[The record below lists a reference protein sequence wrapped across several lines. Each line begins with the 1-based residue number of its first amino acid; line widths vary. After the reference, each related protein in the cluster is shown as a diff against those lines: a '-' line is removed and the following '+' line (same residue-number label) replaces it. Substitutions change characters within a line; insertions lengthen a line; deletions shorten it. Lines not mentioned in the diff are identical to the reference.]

1 MVRSTKVE
9 KTTSVAPAATA
20 PVSLSAPVTPAPVET
35 KATKTAKAAKA
46 TKATK
51 ADAPKAT
58 EPVAVAPIVAAAP
71 EPVASA
77 PVVATEEPESVSSES
92 RLADLE
98 SKSQQIGAI
107 WTSMK
112 SVIKELRKSII
123 RDKKAAEKSS
133 KTKAAKK
140 VNKDRKPSGFTKP
153 TLISDELA
161 KFLGKE
167 TGTEMSRT
175 SAAKEVIAYIK
186 SNKLTDEKNGRII
199 HPDAALSALLKV
211 TSADNLHYFNLQ
223 TFMKPHFIKTVAVA
237 TA

>member
-9 KTTSVAPAATA
+9 KTAPAAPAPVSTPVIATA
-20 PVSLSAPVTPAPVET
+20 PVSEP
-35 KATKTAKAAKA
+35 KAAKA
-46 TKATK
+46 SKTTKAAKTVK
-51 ADAPKAT
+51 ATETVTPEITVKAT
-58 EPVAVAPIVAAAP
+58 EPVV
-71 EPVASA
+71 EQ
-77 PVVATEEPESVSSES
+77 PVVVAEEPENVSSES

-98 SKSQQIGAI
+98 TKLQQIGAI

-112 SVIKELRKSII
+112 STIKELRKSIA

-161 KFLGKE
+161 KFLGKAA
-167 TGTEMSRT
+167 GTEMSRT

-223 TFMKPHFIKTVAVA
+223 TFMKPHFIKTVAA
-237 TA
+237 TTA

>member
-9 KTTSVAPAATA
+9 KTASAAAPATT
-20 PVSLSAPVTPAPVET
+20 PVASTPVET
-35 KATKTAKAAKA
+35 KATKAPKTSKAAKA
-46 TKATK
+46 PK
-51 ADAPKAT
+51 ADAPKAA
-58 EPVAVAPIVAAAP
+58 EPVAVVPVVASAP
-71 EPVASA
+71 EPVVSA
-77 PVVATEEPESVSSES
+77 PVVAAEEPESVSSES

-98 SKSQQIGAI
+98 SKHQQIGVI
-107 WTSMK
+107 WTSLK
-112 SVIKELRKSII
+112 STIKELRKSIV

-167 TGTEMSRT
+167 AGTEMSRT

-223 TFMKPHFIKTVAVA
+223 TFMKPHFIKTVAPA

>member
-9 KTTSVAPAATA
+9 KTASAAPTPVAPAPA
-20 PVSLSAPVTPAPVET
+20 PAPAPVET
-35 KATKTAKAAKA
+35 KAAKAPKTPKAAKAAKA
-46 TKATK
+46 A
-51 ADAPKAT
+51 
-58 EPVAVAPIVAAAP
+58 EPVAVVPVVASAP
-71 EPVASA
+71 EPVVST
-77 PVVATEEPESVSSES
+77 PVVAAEEPESVSSES

-98 SKSQQIGAI
+98 SKHQQIGTI

-112 SVIKELRKSII
+112 STIKELRKSIV

-161 KFLGKE
+161 KFLGKAA
-167 TGTEMSRT
+167 GTEMSRT

-223 TFMKPHFIKTVAVA
+223 TFMKPHFIKTAAA
-237 TA
+237 TTA

>member
-9 KTTSVAPAATA
+9 KTTPVVAAAPAVAPVVATAA
-20 PVSLSAPVTPAPVET
+20 PVSET
-35 KATKTAKAAKA
+35 KAAKA
-46 TKATK
+46 PKTPKAAKTV
-51 ADAPKAT
+51 KAT
-58 EPVAVAPIVAAAP
+58 ESVAVAPVVASTP
-71 EPVASA
+71 EPVVSA

-98 SKSQQIGAI
+98 AKHQQIGVI
-107 WTSMK
+107 WTSLK
-112 SVIKELRKSII
+112 STIKELRKLIV

-167 TGTEMSRT
+167 AGTEMSRT

-223 TFMKPHFIKTVAVA
+223 TFMKPHFIKTAAA
-237 TA
+237 TTA

>member
-9 KTTSVAPAATA
+9 KTASAAAPATT
-20 PVSLSAPVTPAPVET
+20 PVASTPVET
-35 KATKTAKAAKA
+35 KATKAPKTSKAAKA
-46 TKATK
+46 PK
-51 ADAPKAT
+51 ADAPKAA
-58 EPVAVAPIVAAAP
+58 EPVAVVPVVASAP
-71 EPVASA
+71 EPVVSA
-77 PVVATEEPESVSSES
+77 PVVAAEEPESVSSES

-98 SKSQQIGAI
+98 SKHQQIGAI
-107 WTSMK
+107 WTSLK
-112 SVIKELRKSII
+112 STIKELRKSIV

-167 TGTEMSRT
+167 AGTEMSRT

-223 TFMKPHFIKTVAVA
+223 TFMKPHFIKTVAPA